1 MYPYGLI
8 FGSFGDCQTI
18 LETSRWGRYHV
29 QSTMRQK
36 QWLKNESSHKFLKET
51 LISFWLK
58 QNTFCPFRT
67 CKRQSL
73 AFIWCV
79 RINVTGTRT
88 PSFGP
93 KCVFFFGKSLNSVE
107 ICPQIKNIEG
117 QKLFRITFHKFL
129 WDYKLFG
136 LVWQGLVW
144 WNSEIRPKI
153 NKMPRVNVVQ
163 INIWLTTITLL
174 WIWFGLEGFGL
185 VKTLKSGSINNMSS
199 VKVVQINN

>member
-1 MYPYGLI
+1 MYPNGLI

-18 LETSRWGRYHV
+18 LETSRWGRSYV
-29 QSTMRQK
+29 QSTMCQK

-51 LISFWLK
+51 LITFTIMP
-58 QNTFCPFRT
+58 NTFCPLNTR
-67 CKRQSL
+67 KVPSL
-73 AFIWCV
+73 AFRRCV

-88 PSFGP
+88 PSFCQ

-107 ICPQIKNIEG
+107 IWPQIKNIQG
-117 QKLFRITFHKFL
+117 QKLFRITFL

-163 INIWLTTITLL
+163 INNWLTTITLL
-174 WIWFGLEGFGL
+174 WIWFGLVWFGRFCC
-185 VKTLKSGSINNMSS
+185 KYK
-199 VKVVQINN
+199 